1 MMINL
6 GETIARLR
14 KERGITQETLA
25 ECMGVTAQ
33 TISKWENSATCPDVM
48 LLPVLADFFGVTV
61 DDLYGRCGEEKLLSR
76 EEAGEAAMA
85 QIRRI
90 IVRCFYGGNRKADVD
105 ELAEELRTSLKD
117 GVSRSVIQSGNGS
130 VIYMRE
136 PVGTMVIKRPEQ
148 GWNSLF
154 TDENSKQLLQ
164 VLADDAFRKAMTV
177 ILKKRMLTFTIP
189 ALSKMAE
196 VQDSDHL
203 EQMVKESCL
212 FACKTLAIDES
223 TITYYELTQGEQKLY
238 LLYAALLFV
247 QEYAQYRAHHRYF
260 SGDMDYFTP

>member
-1 MMINL
+1 MTNL

-14 KERGITQETLA
+14 KERSITQETLA

-61 DDLYGRCGEEKLLSR
+61 DDLYGRTTVEKLLPR

-90 IVRCFYGGNRKADVD
+90 IVRCFYGGSSKAYVD
-105 ELAEELRTSLKD
+105 EMVEELRLALAD
-117 GVSRSVIQSGNGS
+117 GVSRSVIQNGNGS

-136 PVGTMVIKRPEQ
+136 PVGAMVIKRPEQ

-154 TDENSKQLLQ
+154 TNESNQRMLR
-164 VLADDAFRKAMTV
+164 VLADDDFRKAMAV

-196 VQDSDHL
+196 IQDSDHL
-203 EQMVKESCL
+203 EQRVKESNL
-212 FACKTLAIDES
+212 FACKTLVIDES
-223 TITYYELTQGEQKLY
+223 AITYYELTQGEQKLY
-238 LLYAALLFV
+238 LLYAGLLFV
-247 QEYAQYRAHHRYF
+247 QEYAQYQAHHRYF
-260 SGDMDYFTP
+260 GGNTDYFTP